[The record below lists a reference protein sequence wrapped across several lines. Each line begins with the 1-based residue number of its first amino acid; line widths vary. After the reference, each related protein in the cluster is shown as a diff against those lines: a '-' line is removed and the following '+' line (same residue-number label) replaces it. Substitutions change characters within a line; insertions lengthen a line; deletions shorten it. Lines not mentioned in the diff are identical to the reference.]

1 MVGDYVMAFDPVTA
15 IFGIGEKLLDRLW
28 PDPATKADALQ
39 KMNEM
44 RQKGDLAFL
53 DAEVKLMTG
62 QLEINKMEAMHGG
75 WFKGGW
81 RPAVGWICAIALAY
95 KFVIQPFLVFIV
107 QTVSYSTGNELF
119 PLEHLPELAWSE
131 LSVILL
137 GMLGIGAQRSIEKLR
152 TTRSDK

>member
-1 MVGDYVMAFDPVTA
+1 MAIDPLTA
-15 IFGIGEKLLDRLW
+15 IFSIGEKVLDRVW
-28 PDPATKADALQ
+28 PDPETKAKALQ
-39 KMNEM
+39 EM
-44 RQKGDLAFL
+44 QNMKQRGDLAFL

-81 RPAVGWICAIALAY
+81 RPAIGWICAGALAY
-95 KFVIQPFLVFIV
+95 KFLIQPFLVFIV
-107 QTVSYSTGNELF
+107 QTVAYSTGNELF
-119 PLEHLPELAWSE
+119 PLENLPELEWTE

-152 TTRSDK
+152 TVK